1 MNPLLGIDFGTTNAS
16 AALVL
21 GNDVKVVPHA
31 GGAWAIPAVV
41 AFPPGASGGPPLVGL
56 EAQAAAGR
64 HPERTIT
71 VVKRLLGRKLENPE
85 VRHQRQEVPYE
96 LVMARNGDVRVR
108 VGRRHH
114 APADIAGYVM
124 GALKAAAER
133 LANGPV
139 SDAVL
144 AVPAAFND
152 LQRQAM
158 LDGARIA
165 GLLVKGV
172 VTEPA
177 AIAMGCGLYPFPRG
191 QDKHDKHDKKERKVL
206 VYDLGGGSF
215 NVAAL
220 ALREDGLEVMASGGD
235 AFLGGEDFD
244 QRIVTYVC
252 EEFVKAGGGDLR
264 RERLVLP
271 RLAQAAERAKRELS
285 TVDGVDIRL
294 PELLSRMP
302 AGIPL
307 DRARLEK
314 LTQDL
319 VDRTVWPC
327 EAVIRDAKWS
337 PGDVEMVVMVGG
349 QTRMPR
355 IRAHIAEWLEREPLD
370 LPSAEALVA
379 VGAAR
384 QGLALAGAGA
394 RRRTLHPVTEVTS
407 LSLGIESAGGVLTRL
422 TPKGTPLPASR
433 AQVFSTSSDGQ
444 AHITVH
450 LLQGEREMAADNDSI
465 ARIQVGPLRSAPRGV
480 PQIEVEIVTDGGGL
494 PRAHARDLATEEPV
508 AVRLRP
514 SGGLTELEITTLA
527 SSHAGGFSA
536 AAPVDE
542 APAGE
547 VAPAEPER
555 ERVDPIVSIVQG
567 S

>member
-1 MNPLLGIDFGTTNAS
+1 
-16 AALVL
+16 
-21 GNDVKVVPHA
+21 
-31 GGAWAIPAVV
+31 
-41 AFPPGASGGPPLVGL
+41 
-56 EAQAAAGR
+56 
-64 HPERTIT
+64 
-71 VVKRLLGRKLENPE
+71 
-85 VRHQRQEVPYE
+85 
-96 LVMARNGDVRVR
+96 VMARNGDVRVR

-114 APADIAGYVM
+114 APADIAAYVL

-165 GLLVKGV
+165 GLLVKAV

-177 AIAMGCGLYPFPRG
+177 AVAMACGLYPFPRG

-220 ALREDGLEVMASGGD
+220 ALREDALEVVASGGD

-285 TVDGVDIRL
+285 TVASVDIRL
-294 PELLSRMP
+294 PELLARMP
-302 AGIPL
+302 AGIHL

-384 QGLALAGAGA
+384 QGLALAGAGT
-394 RRRTLHPVTEVTS
+394 RRRTLHPVVEVTS

-514 SGGLTELEITTLA
+514 SGGLSELEITTLA
-527 SSHAGGFSA
+527 ASHAGGFSA

-542 APAGE
+542 VPAGE